1 MFIIPFRQ
9 IAIMSLETVTPVSN
23 SNNCISYCDLY
34 LLTTTITLI
43 SAVGHGP
50 RLPDLAIQPTDISF
64 LLINCFF
71 IVIKVEQGAVDTK
84 ATELNVTCRAGKN
97 VKLTYINILLQH
109 R

>member
-43 SAVGHGP
+43 SAVGHGHT
-50 RLPDLAIQPTDISF
+50 LPGLVIQPAVAGAS
-64 LLINCFF
+64 LLPPNYHWPLA
-71 IVIKVEQGAVDTK
+71 AVLDDN
-84 ATELNVTCRAGKN
+84 LS
-97 VKLTYINILLQH
+97 
-109 R
+109 